1 MTAAKRALLLDV
13 PERLETANLTLAA
26 TRAGMGAVV
35 HEGLV
40 ESMDEL
46 KRWMPWARVEQ
57 VLEETETHCREEQ
70 ARWHARQEIDFCFFA
85 RGTGAFVGKGG
96 LHTIDWDV
104 PKFEVGY
111 WIRSSCTGRG
121 FATEAT
127 SALVAVARDHL
138 GAKRVEIT
146 CDARNA
152 PSRRV
157 AEKAGFTLEGI
168 LRQARRDTAGELADK
183 CMYAVTFRT

>member
-1 MTAAKRALLLDV
+1 MTAAGRALLLDV

-26 TRAGMGAVV
+26 TRAGMGALV
-35 HEGLV
+35 HDGLV
-40 ESMDEL
+40 ESMGEL

-85 RGTGAFVGKGG
+85 RATGAFVGKGG
-96 LHTIDWDV
+96 LHSIDWEV
-104 PKFEVGY
+104 PKVEVGY
-111 WIRSSCTGRG
+111 WIRSSWTGRG
-121 FATEAT
+121 LATEAT
-127 SALVAVARDHL
+127 AALVAVARDHL
-138 GAKRVEIT
+138 GAKRVELT

-152 PSRRV
+152 ASRRV

-168 LRQARRDTAGELADK
+168 LRHARRDTAGELADK
-183 CMYAVTFRT
+183 CMYAVTF

>member
-1 MTAAKRALLLDV
+1 MSDASKALLLDI

-26 TRAGMGAVV
+26 TRAGMGRAV
-35 HEGLV
+35 HDGLV

-46 KRWMPWARVEQ
+46 KRWMPWARVDQ
-57 VLEETETHCREEQ
+57 VLEETETHCRDEQ
-70 ARWHARQEIDFCFFA
+70 ARWHARREIDFCFFA
-85 RGTGAFVGKGG
+85 KGTGDFVGKGG
-96 LHTIDWDV
+96 LHTIDWAV

-111 WIRSSCTGRG
+111 WIRSSCAGRG
-121 FATEAT
+121 IASEAT
-127 SALVAVARDHL
+127 AALVALARDHL

-157 AEKAGFTLEGI
+157 AEKSGFTLEGI
-168 LRQARRDTAGELADK
+168 HRNARRDNAGELADK
-183 CMYAVTFRT
+183 CMYAITF